1 MLENCRS
8 FLWRA
13 HQWPP
18 LSPGTQSLW
27 LCPDHLQC
35 ITFKM
40 MCSVFLCY
48 SFSGHLKG
56 KTQLWPDFG
65 PPMVLHWTGQES
77 SQSPHS
83 PFTCS
88 PWSLCDVLGE
98 IKQLGCD
105 CDLIWFDSP
114 DDQFLCCTKVCRCC
128 QPKRIWCDIN
138 DLPSWCSI
146 LWQTGVWGTWQSALT
161 LLCQG
166 PHTSNIG
173 GLIFCHLI
181 NLWWQILQFGLTVV
195 HWVYCIPLYWK
206 GKTHCSWSTV
216 KQPPPPFCKHLSFM
230 GQLFFTIFIT
240 FVFRTKLTKFSQHW
254 HWAYNPG
261 NYKLYHHQFWFH
273 IQPILSPPSS
283 TSPWSSAWSISPSS
297 KSSSHHDNKNQ
308 DKSSDENSKCH
319 PRQST
324 SAKSNQPP
332 FQEIKIKTKGRV
344 KLSSHILNQP
354 VIGSLLREWYP
365 QLFGPRVWRSAWARI
380 NEFKIVVKVDQ
391 FMLLWILKNTWSIVE
406 QRCHY
411 VLCKTPP
418 KP

>member
-1 MLENCRS
+1 MTDRS
-8 FLWRA
+8 VGDLTKCISIIVPRSSHKQHWRSYLLPSYQLMMA
-13 HQWPP
+13 KIAILAYRGA
-18 LSPGTQSLW
+18 LS
-27 LCPDHLQC
+27 
-35 ITFKM
+35 
-40 MCSVFLCY
+40 
-48 SFSGHLKG
+48 
-56 KTQLWPDFG
+56 
-65 PPMVLHWTGQES
+65 VLHSFVLEGEDALFLVHSKAPCS
-77 SQSPHS
+77 S
-83 PFTCS
+83 
-88 PWSLCDVLGE
+88 VL
-98 IKQLGCD
+98 
-105 CDLIWFDSP
+105 
-114 DDQFLCCTKVCRCC
+114 
-128 QPKRIWCDIN
+128 
-138 DLPSWCSI
+138 
-146 LWQTGVWGTWQSALT
+146 LT
-161 LLCQG
+161 L
-166 PHTSNIG
+166 
-173 GLIFCHLI
+173 IF
-181 NLWWQILQFGLTVV
+181 NG
-195 HWVYCIPLYWK
+195 
-206 GKTHCSWSTV
+206 STV
-216 KQPPPPFCKHLSFM
+216 FHHFYHFCL
-230 GQLFFTIFIT
+230 QDQI
-240 FVFRTKLTKFSQHW
+240 KFSQHW

-283 TSPWSSAWSISPSS
+283 TSPWSSAWSMPPLSS

-332 FQEIKIKTKGRV
+332 FQEIKIKTKGRA

-365 QLFGPRVWRSAWARI
+365 QLFGPRVWRSAWAWI